1 VRTVQDDCPVEKISR
16 NPSNPW
22 DIRPGILA
30 DRSGAVFARA
40 GEPRSSVER
49 VSTQSDEAT
58 SAVFF
63 GQSREWLM
71 VG

>member
-1 VRTVQDDCPVEKISR
+1 MDCLVERISR

-22 DIRPGILA
+22 DIRPGVLA
-30 DRSGAVFARA
+30 DRSGAVVARA

-49 VSTQSDEAT
+49 VSTQSNDAQ
-58 SAVFF
+58 VGGVF